1 MVQTLTQTGFQKLGT
16 YSNKCLKEAT
26 SELLSKSF
34 KKSLKE
40 RTHRSLR
47 MAIIRAIQNK
57 VKKNELDST
66 KSEI

>member
-47 MAIIRAIQNK
+47 MAIIRAI
-57 VKKNELDST
+57 
-66 KSEI
+66 